1 MKLLVTDCTKEIP
14 VALDGVHE
22 GNGFKVN
29 DTTSEDEKK
38 IANPLQILN
47 SIQSKL

>member
-14 VALDGVHE
+14 IALDSVHE

-29 DTTSEDEKK
+29 DTTIEDEKE
-38 IANPLQILN
+38 IANLLQIVN